1 MKNIYLFPLMMIFF
15 VSTHLQAT
23 QEDPNEVVAE
33 VDGKKITMG
42 EINKALATD
51 LYEAQTQI
59 YQMKKMKIDE
69 QINQH
74 VLEKEANRKKMT
86 VPELL
91 EKNVQKKIKKVSDK
105 EVDKF
110 YKENQ
115 QNIKGTKEQFAE
127 RIRNYLEQQNYRE
140 QYSKYVESL
149 KKSANAKILIKKPER
164 IRVELSLS
172 EGPQRGK
179 KDAKIKLVEFSDF
192 ECPVCKRYTK
202 TLDAVYDKYKRKI
215 NFVFKAFPLDQH
227 KKAPLAHQASFC
239 AEEQGKFW
247 PYHDLLFENSP
258 KLDRTDLEQ
267 YAQKA
272 RLDLAKFKQCL
283 DSGSTAAKMQ
293 TEMQEAMAAGVRAT
307 PTIFINGQ
315 MLIGAVSQAQIEEV
329 IEEELKRN

>member
-1 MKNIYLFPLMMIFF
+1 MFLVSFSPLVMAL
-15 VSTHLQAT
+15 S

-33 VDGKKITMG
+33 VQGKKITLG
-42 EINKALATD
+42 EINKALGPE
-51 LYEAQTQI
+51 LYEMQTQI
-59 YQMKKMKIDE
+59 YQLKKMKIDE
-69 QINQH
+69 QLNQL
-74 VLEKEANRKKMT
+74 VLEKEAEKNKTK
-86 VPELL
+86 VPDLL
-91 EKNVQKKIKKVSDK
+91 EKQVQKRVKKVSDK
-105 EVDKF
+105 DVDKF
-110 YKENQ
+110 YQENQ
-115 QNIKGTKEQFAE
+115 QNIKGTKEQYVE

-140 QYSKYVESL
+140 QYYKYLDGL
-149 KKSANAKILIKKPER
+149 KKSANAKVLLKKPER
-164 IRVELSLS
+164 IRVELKLAPAP
-172 EGPQRGK
+172 ERGK

-227 KKAPLAHQASFC
+227 KKSPLAHQASFC

-272 RLDLAKFKQCL
+272 RLDLTKFKLCL
-283 DSGSTAAKMQ
+283 DSGSTVQKVQ
-293 TEMQEAMAAGVRAT
+293 SEMKEATGAGVRAT
-307 PTIFINGQ
+307 PTIFVNGQ